1 MHRSVVHHLS
11 PGPLA
16 LQLGIIRKTTRRAGS
31 LLIGTK
37 AGEYYCLAAFN
48 AAQTETLQSLHA
60 MGVLLNSLPV
70 PHNNREWAQAQADA
84 NVMAEKMRIKRTEY
98 RWPWLV
104 RTYLSTEMRHH
115 GVKTLSIV
123 EDWNLTRL
131 QEAIQPDQNKRLT
144 LWMTHLAEDSLKQLL
159 RRLRFTESL
168 EMLSIY
174 ACVLND
180 SILMT
185 CDIEKMTR
193 RKGEICKA
201 RREMCNHAG
210 YELCAALLVSSVLS
224 EV

>member
-1 MHRSVVHHLS
+1 MHRNVAHHLS
-11 PGPLA
+11 PSPLA

-31 LLIGTK
+31 LLLGTK

-60 MGVLLNSLPV
+60 MGVLLNALPV

-123 EDWNLTRL
+123 EDWNLARL

-144 LWMTHLAEDSLKQLL
+144 LWMTHLADDSLKQLL
-159 RRLRFTESL
+159 RRLRFAVIGDVVNL
-168 EMLSIY
+168 
-174 ACVLND
+174 CVCSERLD
-180 SILMT
+180 SH
-185 CDIEKMTR
+185 D
-193 RKGEICKA
+193 
-201 RREMCNHAG
+201 
-210 YELCAALLVSSVLS
+210 V
-224 EV
+224 